1 MRSLLRRLLSI
12 LVKSEMRGR
21 KNHSTQDSHVVPH
34 RATNWAII
42 DLASQSGRDGAFF
55 DFYGRGY
62 KAEPN

>member
-1 MRSLLRRLLSI
+1 MLLALKRS
-12 LVKSEMRGR
+12 

-55 DFYGRGY
+55 DFYGRGCRLS
-62 KAEPN
+62 